1 MVKLMSFL
9 SVLCGL
15 FAYIHDDINN
25 AIVFFVMAIWIIVF
39 DQISWR

>member
-9 SVLCGL
+9 SVLCGF
-15 FAYIHDDINN
+15 FAYIHNDINN